1 MHCGRE
7 RGEQCTVPEREV
19 SNALCQRERH
29 CGKEG
34 ERVGNALWQRE
45 R

>member
-7 RGEQCTVPEREV
+7 RGEQCTVAERERGEQCTVAEREV
-19 SNALCQRERH
+19 SNAL
-29 CGKEG
+29 
-34 ERVGNALWQRE
+34 WQRE